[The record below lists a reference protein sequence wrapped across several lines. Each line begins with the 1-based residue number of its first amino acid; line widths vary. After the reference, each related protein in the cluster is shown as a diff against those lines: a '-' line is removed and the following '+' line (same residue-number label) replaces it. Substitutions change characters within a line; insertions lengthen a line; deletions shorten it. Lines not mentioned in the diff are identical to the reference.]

1 MEKFFFITAMM
12 LNLDTMEVTPKYQQM
27 LVFYDRINCESYVQQ
42 NHTALKN
49 GFKIYLDVNNINGEL
64 QSMGCTGLTMK
75 EIEELELE
83 LDLDD
88 DEDTIST

>member
-27 LVFYDRINCESYVQQ
+27 LVFYDRINCVSYVQQ

-64 QSMGCTGLTMK
+64 QSLGCTGLTRK
-75 EIEELELE
+75 EIEELDLE
-83 LDLDD
+83 LDND
-88 DEDTIST
+88 DEDTLST

>member
-27 LVFYDRINCESYVQQ
+27 LVFYNRINCESYLQQ

-49 GFKIYLDVNNINGEL
+49 CFQIYMDANNINGKL
-64 QSMGCTGLTMK
+64 TSMGCTGLTMK

-83 LDLDD
+83 LNIDD

>member
-12 LNLDTMEVTPKYQQM
+12 LNLDTMEIKPKYQQM

-42 NHTALKN
+42 NHTALIN
-49 GFKIYLDVNNINGEL
+49 GFQIYLDANSINGKL
-64 QSMGCTGLTMK
+64 QSIGCTGLTMK